1 MSEEPSPAP
10 QTPLSRMPSDQA
22 ARPAAPEP
30 AATTADLAAD
40 LLARIERG
48 SAYARSRKNR
58 FRYRSSA
65 VKVTSLCLSVAA
77 TIILGLQQLTFWTG
91 LAFSLVAV
99 VTVVNTLEPFFAWRS
114 LWVLMENT
122 QAQFYRLE
130 NELNYYLRATPPGQ
144 LEEARIKTMF
154 DEYQRIW
161 DQLGGRWMEYRRA
174 SGPSA

>member
-1 MSEEPSPAP
+1 MRQEPSPAP
-10 QTPLSRMPSDQA
+10 RTPLSRMPPDQPGH
-22 ARPAAPEP
+22 PAAPEP
-30 AATTADLAAD
+30 AATTAGLAAD
-40 LLARIERG
+40 LLVRIQHG
-48 SAYARSRKNR
+48 GAYARSRKNR

-65 VKVTSLCLSVAA
+65 VKVTSLCLSVAS
-77 TIILGLQQLTFWTG
+77 TIILGLQQLNFWTG

-122 QAQFYRLE
+122 QSQFYRLE
-130 NELNYYLRATPPGQ
+130 NELTYYLKATPPGQ

-174 SGPSA
+174 SGPAA